1 MIVLS
6 TEVLNSMVGNP
17 TSLLECHSQ
26 SSVHQS
32 TINSLFPACCQLSPV
47 ILDNSV
53 PKKSVCWHLKV
64 KYKSNLSIVCSQTFM
79 CNIHSTEQ
87 LDLLHPD
94 FYFQMYIIWDQHDTL
109 LDKSSSSC
117 SIITFQAVTYWHIF
131 QIV

>member
-6 TEVLNSMVGNP
+6 TEVFNSLMGNP
-17 TSLLECHSQ
+17 NSLLECHSQ

-32 TINSLFPACCQLSPV
+32 TINSLFPACCQLSPL
-47 ILDNSV
+47 ILGNSMR
-53 PKKSVCWHLKV
+53 KKCVCWHFKV
-64 KYKSNLSIVCSQTFM
+64 NLSIVCSQTFL
-79 CNIHSTEQ
+79 CNIHSTER

-94 FYFQMYIIWDQHDTL
+94 FYFQMYIIWDQHDTP
-109 LDKSSSSC
+109 LDKSTTSC

>member
-1 MIVLS
+1 MIVLFI
-6 TEVLNSMVGNP
+6 EVLNSVMGNP

-47 ILDNSV
+47 ILGNSV
-53 PKKSVCWHLKV
+53 PEKMCLLAPSR
-64 KYKSNLSIVCSQTFM
+64 VCSQTFM
-79 CNIHSTEQ
+79 CNIHSTER

-109 LDKSSSSC
+109 LDKSSTSC